1 MELVEICC
9 DLILTDLASIFPYV
23 IYILNGIAALRE
35 QIKERKIIVTV
46 LWERFVESELLYTFL
61 FPFSTVIKTRK
72 RKDRRAQLCTNSS
85 HGKTAVWGA
94 TVLS

>member
-46 LWERFVESELLYTFL
+46 LWERFVESELL
-61 FPFSTVIKTRK
+61 
-72 RKDRRAQLCTNSS
+72 
-85 HGKTAVWGA
+85 
-94 TVLS
+94 